1 MQSKVTNDVVL
12 MPNLHSVGFLWLFVR
27 RSPHLT
33 RIQTLRIEGK
43 YKKISC
49 ERSKTHTAGGRK
61 MAHALP
67 GCKTRSMVRHQY
79 SDKSAQTLG
88 QEDDNMLE
96 NTELIGGCSQW
107 WYDRLWNM
115 FLAKSLYLYQLQRT
129 FTIFDFKRVSR
140 ELAQNLF
147 GNALFDKYLLGEDEE
162 DRFLGG
168 LEKDPFYRGVLLRQI
183 AMYQHIYP
191 QHLDDPYSDS
201 DDEYE
206 SDSE

>member
-1 MQSKVTNDVVL
+1 MLGNMEQ
-12 MPNLHSVGFLWLFVR
+12 PVG
-27 RSPHLT
+27 T
-33 RIQTLRIEGK
+33 
-43 YKKISC
+43 
-49 ERSKTHTAGGRK
+49 
-61 MAHALP
+61 
-67 GCKTRSMVRHQY
+67 Y
-79 SDKSAQTLG
+79 S
-88 QEDDNMLE
+88 E
-96 NTELIGGCSQW
+96 

-115 FLAKSLYLYQLQRT
+115 FLAKNLYLYQLRRT

-147 GNALFDKYLLGEDEE
+147 GRALFDRYLSGEDEE
-162 DRFLGG
+162 DRFLGE

-191 QHLDDPYSDS
+191 QHLDDPESES